1 MRNIGIVGDGP
12 TDLDI
17 FSKFIQCILFNVTL
31 SDRSFNIYK
40 LKRQKLRD
48 YVDIYWKSANKI
60 GNYYLPSAPAVDL
73 QNNITN
79 TLVAV
84 FSDFESEVGIGELSN
99 RDILLITTDAEK
111 SLSSA
116 EAYFQDWSF
125 SISKIFIGAI
135 DKFYALKSKEGYLCE
150 YLPVIVSL
158 VCFPSSEVFV
168 AAAKEPFIPYYGKK
182 PADMKQL
189 LYGTTNLQEIRFEE
203 FEEKALNY
211 ITPESVGRI
220 FSYVPESRLL
230 IQMLSLGKLW
240 VDISIE

>member
-17 FSKFIQCILFNVTL
+17 FSKFIQSVLMNGT
-31 SDRSFNIYK
+31 SNEESFNICK
-40 LKRQKLRD
+40 LRRQKLRD
-48 YVDIYWKSANKI
+48 YIDIYWRAATKI
-60 GNYYLPSAPAVDL
+60 GNYYLPSAPAAEL
-73 QNNITN
+73 QNNITA
-79 TLVAV
+79 TLTAA
-84 FSDFESEVGIGELSN
+84 FADFESEVGIGELSN

-125 SISKIFIGAI
+125 SISKILLAAI

-158 VCFPSSEVFV
+158 VCFPFSEVLV

-182 PADMKQL
+182 PADLKQL
-189 LYGTTNLQEIRFEE
+189 LYGTTNLQELRFED
-203 FEEKALNY
+203 FEAKALNY
-211 ITPESVGRI
+211 ITPESISRI
-220 FSYVPESRLL
+220 FSYVPESRIL
-230 IQMLSLGKLW
+230 I
-240 VDISIE
+240 